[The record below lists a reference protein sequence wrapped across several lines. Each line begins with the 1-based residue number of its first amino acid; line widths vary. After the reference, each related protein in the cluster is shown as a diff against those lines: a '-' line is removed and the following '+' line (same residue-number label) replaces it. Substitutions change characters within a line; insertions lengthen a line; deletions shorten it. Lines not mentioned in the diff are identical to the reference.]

1 MSEQNQRADE
11 LFDKLNQDKKKRKR
25 KLIRTVAILLVV
37 IAVALVIT
45 VLTLRRNVDRRFAGD
60 AAEVQ
65 AYEVTT
71 GTIHTVVA
79 GSGVLTEVDLEEMTV
94 PAGVEILDVLVDS
107 GDTVAAGDLLAT
119 VDMATVMT
127 AMSSLQE
134 QLDDLDDDINS
145 AKGEEASTYITAGV
159 SGRVKRIFGEKDME
173 VSACMAENGALAVLS
188 LDGYMAVKLEAGTLE
203 RGDAVTVARENGT
216 VYTGTVE
223 SVINGEATVLVT
235 DNGPAYDEEVT
246 VLDAAG
252 KTVGSGKL
260 YIHSP
265 LAVTGYA
272 GTISRVAAQEN
283 ASVGAWS
290 TIFNLKDT
298 SFSASYDSLLRQRQ
312 ELEETLLSLLTIYRD
327 GAVLA
332 PMDGRISSVEYVSEN
347 EYTVDEDGNTN
358 LLNLYP
364 NLTMSITIGID
375 ETDILALEEGQSAEV
390 TVNSVSEDD
399 VFDATVTEISKV
411 ANTTSGVTQYS
422 AEVTLDRAEGM
433 LPGMTADVD
442 VKIEGVENALIIP
455 VDALH
460 QTSTIYYVYTSYDE
474 ESQQYGGRTEV
485 TIGMQNDNYV
495 EIQSGLKEGDTVY
508 YVEQEEF
515 GFFFGGFANMGG
527 MGGMSS
533 GGGMSGNMG
542 NRNGGGGGMP
552 SGGGGGMPGGGPSGR

>member
-11 LFDKLNQDKKKRKR
+11 LFDKLSQDKKKRKR

-188 LDGYMAVKLEAGTLE
+188 LDGYMAVKLDAGTLE

-272 GTISRVAAQEN
+272 GTISRVAVQEN

-515 GFFFGGFANMGG
+515 GFFGGFANMGG

>member
-11 LFDKLNQDKKKRKR
+11 LFDKLSQDKKKRKR

-45 VLTLRRNVDRRFAGD
+45 VLTLRRNVEQRFAGD

-107 GDTVAAGDLLAT
+107 GDTVAAGELLAT

-188 LDGYMAVKLEAGTLE
+188 LDGYMAVKLDAGTLE

-272 GTISRVAAQEN
+272 GTISRVAVQEN

>member
-11 LFDKLNQDKKKRKR
+11 LFDKLSQDKKKRKR

-45 VLTLRRNVDRRFAGD
+45 VLTLRRNVEQRFAGD

-188 LDGYMAVKLEAGTLE
+188 LDGYMAVKLDAGTLE

-272 GTISRVAAQEN
+272 GTISRVAVQEN

-312 ELEETLLSLLTIYRD
+312 ELEETLLALLTIYRD

>member
-11 LFDKLNQDKKKRKR
+11 LFDKLSQDKKKRKR

-107 GDTVAAGDLLAT
+107 GDTVAAGELLAT

-188 LDGYMAVKLEAGTLE
+188 LDGYMAVKLDAGTLE

-223 SVINGEATVLVT
+223 SVINGEATVLVM

-272 GTISRVAAQEN
+272 GTISRVAVQEN

-312 ELEETLLSLLTIYRD
+312 ELEETLLALLTIYRD

>member
-11 LFDKLNQDKKKRKR
+11 LFDKLSQDKKKRKR

-45 VLTLRRNVDRRFAGD
+45 VLTLRRNVEQRFAGD

-107 GDTVAAGDLLAT
+107 GDTVAAGELLAT

-188 LDGYMAVKLEAGTLE
+188 LDGYMAVKLDAGTLE

-272 GTISRVAAQEN
+272 GTISRVAVQEN

-312 ELEETLLSLLTIYRD
+312 ELEETLLALLTIYRD

>member
-272 GTISRVAAQEN
+272 GIISRVAVQEN

-312 ELEETLLSLLTIYRD
+312 ELEETLLALLTIYRD

>member
-11 LFDKLNQDKKKRKR
+11 LFDKLSQDKKKRKR

-45 VLTLRRNVDRRFAGD
+45 VLTLRRNVEQRFAGD

-107 GDTVAAGDLLAT
+107 GDTVGKGDLLAT

-272 GTISRVAAQEN
+272 GTISRVAVQEN

-312 ELEETLLSLLTIYRD
+312 ELEETLLALLTIYRD

>member
-11 LFDKLNQDKKKRKR
+11 LFDKLSQDKKKRKR

-45 VLTLRRNVDRRFAGD
+45 VLTLRRNVEQRFAGD

-272 GTISRVAAQEN
+272 GTISRVAVQEN

-312 ELEETLLSLLTIYRD
+312 ELEETLLALLTIYRD

>member
-145 AKGEEASTYITAGV
+145 AKGEEASTYIMAGV

-272 GTISRVAAQEN
+272 GTISRVAVQEN

-312 ELEETLLSLLTIYRD
+312 ELEETLLALLTIYRD

>member
-11 LFDKLNQDKKKRKR
+11 LFDKLSQDKKKRKR

-107 GDTVAAGDLLAT
+107 GDTVGKGDLLAT

-188 LDGYMAVKLEAGTLE
+188 LDGYMAVKLDAGTLE

-272 GTISRVAAQEN
+272 GTISRVVVQEN

>member
-11 LFDKLNQDKKKRKR
+11 LFDKLSQDKKKRKR

-107 GDTVAAGDLLAT
+107 GDTVAAGELLAT

-188 LDGYMAVKLEAGTLE
+188 LDGYMAVKLDAGTLE

-272 GTISRVAAQEN
+272 GTISRVAVQEN

-312 ELEETLLSLLTIYRD
+312 ELEETLLALLTIYRD